1 MEGNFVKY
9 KHGPSFV
16 TEDFNNIDYCTLSL
30 NSGMYKLWDATPF
43 MGSVKYGFEPITL
56 LDTLVRFQSGI
67 VSEVLD
73 KTSHFFSDYST
84 KVFKEM
90 GICQKLGIAFHGPQ
104 GTGKTCTAQLVMLEL
119 ISKYNAICIDAT
131 GLPLNFIK
139 GALYKIRKFQPNL
152 IVLFMDEAEI
162 MLQREENNYLTF
174 LDGTDSISDF
184 VFIACTN
191 YFNKI
196 PVRIR
201 KRKSRIK
208 YAYEINCL
216 PIEVYKEY
224 IKDKAP
230 RMSDANIS
238 AFAYLASEK
247 PLTIDELKN
256 ALLDYRLDG
265 LSIEEAID
273 NAKQYSKQE
282 TKMEA
287 EGED

>member
-9 KHGPSFV
+9 KGGSLYISK
-16 TEDFNNIDYCTLSL
+16 DFKNIDECIPSL
-30 NSGMYKLWDATPF
+30 NPGMYKLHDMTRPF
-43 MGSVKYGFEPITL
+43 EKIEFGFEPIQL
-56 LDTLVRFQSGI
+56 LDSLVRFQSG
-67 VSEVLD
+67 VVAEVLD
-73 KTSHFFSDYST
+73 RTSHFFSDYST
-84 KVFKEM
+84 KVFQEM
-90 GICQKLGIAFHGPQ
+90 GICQKLGLAFHGPQ

-119 ISKYNAICIDAT
+119 IEKYNAICID
-131 GLPLNFIK
+131 GSKHRIGFIK
-139 GALYKIRKFQPNL
+139 LALERIRENQSNIL
-152 IVLFMDEAEI
+152 VLFMDEAEV
-162 MLQREENNYLTF
+162 MLQHEEASYLTF
-174 LDGTDSISDF
+174 LDGTDSISNF

-208 YAYEINCL
+208 HAYEINSL
-216 PIEVYKEY
+216 PLEVYKEY
-224 IKDKAP
+224 IREKAP
-230 RMSDANIS
+230 RMSESNVS

-265 LSIEEAID
+265 LSIEEAVE